1 MSTQPY
7 ASRVKSYQQQKS
19 KPTSLFRNLIRGL
32 KDLIKRAFD
41 FIISLFGLIILCPFF
56 VFIAILIKR
65 DTPGP
70 VFFWGSRVG
79 RNRHIFK
86 MLKFRTMFESPDSYN
101 GLRLTCKGDPRIT
114 PLGNWLR
121 ETKINELPQL
131 WNVLIGEMSL
141 VGPRPEDPEI
151 AKSWPEE
158 MSSTILSVRPGIT
171 SPASILYHDEEKLL
185 SKKGAMSEYYK
196 SILPDKIRL
205 DLLYV
210 RHHSFFSDL
219 DTIFWTIVILVPR
232 WAKTKIPEG
241 YLFAG
246 PFSRLAHR
254 YVSWFVIDI
263 LTSMAVVG
271 TTALLWRTQLPL
283 NWGAGN
289 IFLMGVIVAF
299 LFSGLNSVVG
309 LNRIVWSQA
318 TAEDAV
324 GLIASGGFVT
334 LLILGLNYFES
345 IYHGLKLPSLPSTM
359 IIFIGFM
366 ALVTFLIT
374 RYRLRVLTMIASR
387 WITIRQNAL
396 ALGERVLVIGDGEAG
411 KIATWLL
418 SRPMYR
424 TAFSIVGVIN
434 DNDPTI
440 NGMRVNG
447 YWMLGSIKDIPAIIK
462 RYDIGIILSTAPA
475 AAKETSEYIFDLCQM
490 HNIRLIFLNDLMLM
504 VDRQVTQPLGSYEY
518 PIWLDERLEFKAMHD
533 AITGLPNRYLFLD
546 RIKRSLAYAKRYN
559 SRLGVLF
566 LVVEKKNIK
575 TDKLGR
581 KYNDQILMEVAKR
594 LASCERGSDT
604 LAYVGKN
611 KFAVILENILDEGTP
626 HMVAKRILA
635 VLSEPMKVE
644 NFDVQLHY
652 IINTNVCMDTKGYE
666 DLETL
671 CKTEI
676 EMPYIVRQKTEVK
689 NSYDSALGK

>member
-1 MSTQPY
+1 MSTQTY
-7 ASRVKSYQQQKS
+7 ASRSKSYQHQKS
-19 KPTSLFRNLIRGL
+19 EPTSFYRNLIRGL

-56 VFIAILIKR
+56 VFIALLIKR
-65 DTPGP
+65 DSPGP
-70 VFFWGSRVG
+70 VFFWGPRVG

-86 MLKFRTMFESPDSYN
+86 MLKFRTMFETPDSYN
-101 GLRLTCKGDPRIT
+101 GLPLACKGDTRIT

-185 SKKGAMSEYYK
+185 SKKGTMNEYYK
-196 SILPDKIRL
+196 SILPEKIRL

-254 YVSWFVIDI
+254 YVSWFMIDL
-263 LTSMAVVG
+263 LTSLAVVG

-299 LFSGLNSVVG
+299 LFSGLNSVAG

-324 GLIASGGFVT
+324 GLIASGGGVT
-334 LLILGLNYFES
+334 LLILVLNYFES

-359 IIFIGFM
+359 IIFIGIMAQITFM
-366 ALVTFLIT
+366 IT

-447 YWMLGSIKDIPAIIK
+447 YWMLGSIKDIPAIIN
-462 RYDIGIILSTAPA
+462 RYDIGIILSTTPA
-475 AAKETSEYIFDLCQM
+475 ATQEANEYIFDLCQM

-504 VDRQVTQPLGSYEY
+504 VDRQVTQPIGSYEY

-559 SRLGVLF
+559 SQLGVLF
-566 LVVEKKNIK
+566 IIVEKKNIK

-611 KFAVILENILDEGTP
+611 KFAVILENISDQGAP
-626 HMVAKRILA
+626 KVVARRILA

-652 IINTNVCMDTKGYE
+652 IININVCMDTKGYD

-676 EMPYIVRQKTEVK
+676 EMPYIAEQKTEVQ
-689 NSYDSALGK
+689 NSYDSALGE

>member
-1 MSTQPY
+1 MSAQTY
-7 ASRVKSYQQQKS
+7 TSHSKSYQPQKS
-19 KPTSLFRNLIRGL
+19 EPNSLYSSLYKGL
-32 KDLIKRAFD
+32 SGLSKRAFD
-41 FIISLFGLIILCPFF
+41 FIISLFGLIILSPFF

-65 DTPGP
+65 DSPGP
-70 VFFWGSRVG
+70 VLYWGLRVG
-79 RNRHIFK
+79 RNRRIFK

-101 GLRLTCKGDPRIT
+101 GPRLTCKGDTRIT
-114 PLGNWLR
+114 PMGCWLR
-121 ETKINELPQL
+121 DTKINELPQL

-158 MSSTILSVRPGIT
+158 VSTTILSIRPGIT

-185 SKKGAMSEYYK
+185 SKKGAMDEYYK
-196 SILPDKIRL
+196 SILPEKIRL
-205 DLLYV
+205 DLIYV

-219 DTIFWTIVILVPR
+219 DSIFWTIVILVPR

-254 YVSWFVIDI
+254 YISWFMIDL
-263 LTSMAVVG
+263 LTSLAVVNI
-271 TTALLWRTQLPL
+271 TALLWRTQLPL
-283 NWGAGN
+283 NWGVAN
-289 IFLMGVIVAF
+289 IFLLGVIVAF
-299 LFSGLNSVVG
+299 LFSGFNSVAG

-318 TAEDAV
+318 TAEDAI
-324 GLIASGGFVT
+324 GLIASGGCVT
-334 LLILGLNYFES
+334 FIILGLNYIES
-345 IYHGLKLPSLPSTM
+345 IFQGLKLPSLPTFM
-359 IIFIGFM
+359 IIVIG
-366 ALVTFLIT
+366 LVSQVTFMIT
-374 RYRLRVLTMIASR
+374 RYRLRVLTMIANR
-387 WITIRQNAL
+387 WITLRRNAL

-418 SRPMYR
+418 TRPVYR

-447 YWMLGSIKDIPAIIK
+447 YWILGSIKDIPAIIK
-462 RYDIGIILSTAPA
+462 RYDVGIILSTAPSA
-475 AAKETSEYIFDLCQM
+475 AQEINEYIFDLCQI

-504 VDRQVTQPLGSYEY
+504 VDRQVTQPLGGFEY

-533 AITGLPNRYLFLD
+533 AITGLPNRYLFQD
-546 RIKRSLAYAKRYN
+546 RIKRSLAFAKRYN
-559 SRLGVLF
+559 SRLAVLF
-566 LVVEKKNIK
+566 ITIEKKNIQ

-581 KYNDQILMEVAKR
+581 KYGDQILMEVAKR

-611 KFAVILENILDEGTP
+611 KFAVILENISDEGTP
-626 HMVAKRILA
+626 QVVAKRILA
-635 VLSEPMKVE
+635 LLSEPMKVE
-644 NFDVQLHY
+644 NLDVQLHY
-652 IINTNVCMDTKGYE
+652 IVNINVCMDSKGYD

-676 EMPYIVRQKTEVK
+676 EMQYIAKPKTEAI
-689 NSYDSALGK
+689 NSYDSAMGK

>member
-1 MSTQPY
+1 
-7 ASRVKSYQQQKS
+7 
-19 KPTSLFRNLIRGL
+19 
-32 KDLIKRAFD
+32 
-41 FIISLFGLIILCPFF
+41 
-56 VFIAILIKR
+56 
-65 DTPGP
+65 
-70 VFFWGSRVG
+70 
-79 RNRHIFK
+79 
-86 MLKFRTMFESPDSYN
+86 MFESPDSYN
-101 GLRLTCKGDPRIT
+101 GLRLTCKGDTRIT
-114 PLGNWLR
+114 PLGKWLR

-151 AKSWPEE
+151 AKSWPDE

-185 SKKGAMSEYYK
+185 SKKGTMNEYYK
-196 SILPDKIRL
+196 SILPEKLRL

-254 YVSWFVIDI
+254 YVSWFMIDL
-263 LTSMAVVG
+263 LTSLAVVG
-271 TTALLWRTQLPL
+271 ITALLWRTQLPL

-299 LFSGLNSVVG
+299 LFSGFNYVAG
-309 LNRIVWSQA
+309 HNRIVWSQA

-324 GLIASGGFVT
+324 GLIVSGGCVT

-359 IIFIGFM
+359 IIFIGLV
-366 ALVTFLIT
+366 ALVTFMIT

-387 WITIRQNAL
+387 WLSLRQNGL

-434 DNDPTI
+434 DDNPTI

-447 YWMLGSIKDIPAIIK
+447 YWMLGSIKDIPALIK

-475 AAKETSEYIFDLCQM
+475 ATQEANEFIFDLCQI

-504 VDRQVTQPLGSYEY
+504 VDRQVTQPIGSYEY

-546 RIKRSLAYAKRYN
+546 RIKRSLAIAKRYN

-566 LVVEKKNIK
+566 IIVEKRNIK

-581 KYNDQILMEVAKR
+581 RYNEQILMEVAKR

-611 KFAVILENILDEGTP
+611 KFAVILENITRRKIP
-626 HMVAKRILA
+626 HHMVAKRLLA

-644 NFDVQLHY
+644 NFDVQLHF
-652 IINTNVCMDTKGYE
+652 IININVCMDTKGYD

-676 EMPYIVRQKTEVK
+676 EMQYIGNQKTEVQ
-689 NSYDSALGK
+689 NSYDSALEK